1 MNAGTDTRTSTRA
14 GVPHDPR
21 TDTGGHGAETG
32 GVDENAE
39 RRPGHAPPA
48 LVFATAL
55 AVGTLTA
62 VIEGHPVHRE
72 LPVRSWIGN
81 ASHSDRF
88 LLDHCDGS
96 TIDLGCGPGRLAAE
110 LLSRGHDVLGVD
122 ASPTALVEARRRGI
136 RVACGS
142 LFDPVPR
149 EGTWD
154 TALLAD
160 GNIGIGG
167 DPTALLAR
175 ARQLIHDQ
183 GRVVVD
189 LAEPGTG
196 LRVHRLHL
204 RCGGLASTSFA
215 WAELGPDAAPRA
227 ATEAGLAVALVARR
241 RGRTVAVLVPSTGA
255 TS

>member
-1 MNAGTDTRTSTRA
+1 MSTDTSTSGYTE
-14 GVPHDPR
+14 
-21 TDTGGHGAETG
+21 TDTTHRDPVDPFTG
-32 GVDENAE
+32 SDPG
-39 RRPGHAPPA
+39 RRPGSASPA

-62 VIEGHPVHRE
+62 VIEGHPVQRE
-72 LPVRSWIGN
+72 LPVRSWTGH

-88 LLDHCDGS
+88 LLDHCQGS

-110 LLSRGHDVLGVD
+110 LRTRGHDVLGVD
-122 ASPTALVEARRRGI
+122 ASPTALAEARRRGVPVVC
-136 RVACGS
+136 RSV
-142 LFDPVPR
+142 FDPVPG
-149 EGTWD
+149 EGTWG

-167 DPTALLAR
+167 DPTALLTR

-189 LAEPGTG
+189 LARAGTG
-196 LRVHRLHL
+196 LRVHQLHL
-204 RCGGLASTSFA
+204 RAGGLASTSFP
-215 WAELGPDAAPRA
+215 WAELGPDALPTA
-227 ATEAGLAVALVARR
+227 ATAAGLSVAEVDQR
-241 RGRTVAVLVPSTGA
+241 RGRTVAVLTPSTGA